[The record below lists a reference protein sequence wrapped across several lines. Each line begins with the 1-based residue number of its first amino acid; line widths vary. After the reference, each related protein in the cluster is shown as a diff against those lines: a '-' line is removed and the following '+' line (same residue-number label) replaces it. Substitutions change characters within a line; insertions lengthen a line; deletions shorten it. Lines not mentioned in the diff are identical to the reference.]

1 MSKWICKGDKVVVI
15 AGNDKGKTGEVLAR
29 RKERVLVQGINVRK
43 RHVKKS
49 QSSQNAQI
57 LSVERPVD
65 ISNVALCDK
74 EGRRVKI
81 RVKRKNGKNSELVF
95 VKKDGKEALFRAL
108 KKKKK
113 GSK

>member
-1 MSKWICKGDKVVVI
+1 MSKWICKGDKVLVI

-49 QSSQNAQI
+49 QATQNAQI
-57 LSVERPVD
+57 LSIERPVH
-65 ISNVALCDK
+65 ISNVALCTK
-74 EGRRVKI
+74 EGEKIKVK
-81 RVKRKNGKNSELVF
+81 VKKQNNKNHELVF
-95 VKKDGKEALFRAL
+95 MEKDKEVTFRSL

-113 GSK
+113 KGK